1 MEPTLEL
8 TIADMVTLIGAF
20 LQELQAIQ
28 QMEAQMDVD
37 KAAMEALK
45 RRHKVD
51 AGKKLEAA
59 IKNG

>member
-1 MEPTLEL
+1 
-8 TIADMVTLIGAF
+8 MVTLIGAF